1 MMRMQ
6 KIIHK
11 DCEDGDFYHDDEQLY
26 HDEDDLYHDD
36 ENLYHDDDDDDICI
50 YILYGHRL

>member
-6 KIIHK
+6 KIIPK
-11 DCEDGDFYHDDEQLY
+11 DCGDGDFYHDDEQLY

>member
-6 KIIHK
+6 KIIPK
-11 DCEDGDFYHDDEQLY
+11 DCEDGDLYHDDEQLY

-36 ENLYHDDDDDDICI
+36 ENLYHDDDDDICI

>member
-1 MMRMQ
+1 MMRMH

-11 DCEDGDFYHDDEQLY
+11 DCEDGDFYHDDEHLY
-26 HDEDDLYHDD
+26 HD
-36 ENLYHDDDDDDICI
+36 ENLYHDDDDDICI

>member
-1 MMRMQ
+1 MQ
-6 KIIHK
+6 KIIPK
-11 DCEDGDFYHDDEQLY
+11 DCEDGDLYHDDEQLY

-36 ENLYHDDDDDDICI
+36 ENLYHDDDDDICI